1 MVAVRYGP
9 WGRVVNLA
17 GHRREA
23 AVEARSRWLAV
34 AYLTTGAGVS
44 GVSLVAPVLPELAA
58 TYGVDPDEM
67 AWFQTA
73 VMAPGVLSAVLLT
86 RLAERLG
93 LRPVLAGALAVYG
106 LTGLSLLAVTDYQLA
121 VALRLVQGFGGGAL
135 VAASFVILRRLSDVS
150 RARAIGRN
158 AALVSFMMVLLPLVG
173 SALGSVSPRL
183 PFSVYVLA
191 AVLAPLAWRWS
202 PERAERQLARHRL
215 SGRARATLSA
225 VLTCTVLVNVVFFG
239 WLLFLAPVLLSERYG
254 LAVEH
259 RGLVLALQSLG
270 ATVVALATTRIRARG
285 RYRRLT
291 SAGWTTLALLFV
303 GLSVT
308 TDRMVALV
316 AFAAAGLYYGAVNP
330 AMISIVSELGRDSL
344 IGWWQSAARFG
355 QVVGPLLAAL
365 LLGSVSHAQVLLVG
379 ALLATAG
386 LGLVPLLVVPH
397 NAGPEPSPGT
407 TPTPG

>member
-1 MVAVRYGP
+1 MEP
-9 WGRVVNLA
+9 
-17 GHRREA
+17 
-23 AVEARSRWLAV
+23 RSRWLAV

-58 TYGVDPDEM
+58 TYGVNPDQM

-106 LTGLSLLAVTDYQLA
+106 LSGLSLLAVTDYELA
-121 VALRLVQGFGGGAL
+121 VALRLVQGCGGGAL

-183 PFSVYVLA
+183 PFSVWALA
-191 AVLAPLAWRWS
+191 VFLAPLAWRWS
-202 PERAERQLARHRL
+202 PERAEHSTVRQRL
-215 SGRARATLSA
+215 SGPARTTLGA
-225 VLTCTVLVNVVFFG
+225 VLACTVLVNVVFFG
-239 WLLFLAPVLLSERYG
+239 WLLFLTPILLSERYG

-270 ATVVALATTRIRARG
+270 ATVVALATTRVRARS
-285 RYRRLT
+285 RYRGLSST
-291 SAGWTTLALLFV
+291 GWVTLALLFV
-303 GLSVT
+303 GLAVT
-308 TDRMVALV
+308 TDRTVALV

-330 AMISIVSELGRDSL
+330 TTISIVSELGRDSL

-365 LLGSVSHAQVLLVG
+365 LLGSVSHVQVLLVG
-379 ALLATAG
+379 ALLALAG
-386 LGLVPLLVVPH
+386 FALVPFLVVPRTV
-397 NAGPEPSPGT
+397 GPEPCRGALRAAE
-407 TPTPG
+407 